1 MSSGKV
7 KGQNWE
13 ANKVMT
19 SSRKVLFN
27 PYFTQGGYDLLKI
40 SNRKVDPYNK
50 VVRLPPYP

>member
-1 MSSGKV
+1 MTKFSEQQQGDNLLQWASTKSRTALMSSGKV

-27 PYFTQGGYDLLKI
+27 P
-40 SNRKVDPYNK
+40 
-50 VVRLPPYP
+50 